1 MFQNFF
7 YKYLLIVS
15 LFFFYSCSPNEKTI
29 FAEPKKTIPLERLY
43 AAAYQNFESNK
54 FQDAIELFE
63 EVEKNYSFN
72 TKWASKSLLMRG
84 YIYYEV
90 SRYVESLEILKK
102 FKIRYAGNKNM
113 DYVEYLMSLCI
124 FEQINLIALS
134 QENTLFAEKQFKK
147 IILNYPTSQYADD
160 SKFKL
165 DLIQDQLAGKEMY
178 IARYY
183 TKREKWGPALV
194 KLNKIIK
201 YYETTVYIEEA
212 LHRLVE
218 IHYKLGNIPAARKYA
233 SILGYNYNDSDWYK
247 KSYNIVKN
255 KNLPI
260 EKENQKKSL
269 KEKLKKII
277 KIQ

>member
-7 YKYLLIVS
+7 YKCLLIFS
-15 LFFFYSCSPNEKTI
+15 LI
-29 FAEPKKTIPLERLY
+29 FAYGCSSKNKSILVEPKTTIPLDRLY
-43 AAAYQNFESNK
+43 TEAFLNYKNNK
-54 FQDAIELFE
+54 YQDAVELFE

-72 TKWASKSLLMRG
+72 TEWASKSLLMRG

-90 SRYVESLEILKK
+90 SRYIESLEILKK
-102 FKIRYAGNKNM
+102 FKTRYAGNKNI
-113 DYVEYLMSLCI
+113 DYVEYLIAMCL
-124 FEQINLIALS
+124 FEQINIIALS
-134 QENTLFAEKQFKK
+134 QENTLLAERQFKK
-147 IILNYPTSQYADD
+147 IILNYPNSKYAED

-183 TKREKWGPALV
+183 TERKKWGPALV
-194 KLNKIIK
+194 RLNKVLK

-247 KSYNIVKN
+247 KSYNIVEN

-260 EKENQKKSL
+260 IKDKQKKNL

-277 KIQ
+277 NLQ

>member
-15 LFFFYSCSPNEKTI
+15 LIFIYGCSSKNKGI
-29 FAEPKKTIPLERLY
+29 YAEPKAVITLEKLY
-43 AAAYQNFESNK
+43 AQAYLNFANNK
-54 FQDAIELFE
+54 YQDAIDLFE

-72 TKWASKSLLMRG
+72 TEWASKSLLMRG
-84 YIYYEV
+84 FIYYEV
-90 SRYVESLEILKK
+90 SRYVESLTILKK
-102 FKIRYAGNKNM
+102 FKKRYAGNKNI
-113 DYVEYLMSLCI
+113 DYVEYLIAMCL

-134 QENTLFAEKQFKK
+134 QENTLLADRQFKK
-147 IILNYPTSQYADD
+147 IILNYPTSKYAED

-178 IARYY
+178 VARYY
-183 TKREKWGPALV
+183 IKREKWGPALV
-194 KLNKIIK
+194 RLNKVLK

-247 KSYNIVKN
+247 KSFNIVEN

-260 EKENQKKSL
+260 KKEKQKKSL
-269 KEKLKKII
+269 KEKFKKII
-277 KIQ
+277 NLQ

>member
-7 YKYLLIVS
+7 YKYLLIFS
-15 LFFFYSCSPNEKTI
+15 LIFAYGCSSKNKTI
-29 FAEPKKTIPLERLY
+29 FAEPKTVIPLEKLY
-43 AAAYQNFESNK
+43 GEALLNYKNNNYQN
-54 FQDAIELFE
+54 AIELFE

-72 TKWASKSLLMRG
+72 TEWASKSLLMRG

-113 DYVEYLMSLCI
+113 DYVEYLMAMCI

-134 QENTLFAEKQFKK
+134 QENTLLAEKQFKK

-178 IARYY
+178 IARYFI
-183 TKREKWGPALV
+183 KREKWGPALV

-247 KSYNIVKN
+247 KSYNIVEN

-260 EKENQKKSL
+260 EKEKQKKSL

-277 KIQ
+277 KLQ

>member
-7 YKYLLIVS
+7 YRYLLILS
-15 LFFFYSCSPNEKTI
+15 LIFVYGCSPKEKAV
-29 FAEPKKTIPLERLY
+29 FAKPKKTIPLEKLY
-43 AAAYQNFESNK
+43 NAAYQNYKNNNY
-54 FQDAIELFE
+54 QDAVQLFE

-72 TKWASKSLLMRG
+72 TEWASKSLLMRG

-102 FKIRYAGNKNM
+102 FKTRYVGNKNM
-113 DYVEYLMSLCI
+113 NYVDYLIAMCL
-124 FEQINLIALS
+124 FEQINVVSLS
-134 QENTLFAEKQFKK
+134 QENTLLVDKQFKK
-147 IILNYPTSQYADD
+147 IILKYPTSKYAED

-178 IARYY
+178 VARYY

-194 KLNKIIK
+194 RLNKIVK
-201 YYETTVYIEEA
+201 YYETSVYIEEA

-247 KSYNIVKN
+247 KSYNIVEN
-255 KNLPI
+255 KNLSI
-260 EKENQKKSL
+260 EKEKQKKSL

-277 KIQ
+277 KLQ

>member
-1 MFQNFF
+1 MFQKFF
-7 YKYLLIVS
+7 YKYLLIAI
-15 LFFFYSCSPNEKTI
+15 FIFAYGCSSKNKTI
-29 FAEPKKTIPLERLY
+29 FAEPKTAIPLEKLY
-43 AAAYQNFESNK
+43 AEAYQNFKSNK
-54 FQDAIELFE
+54 YQDAIELFE

-72 TKWASKSLLMRG
+72 TEWASKSLLMRG
-84 YIYYEV
+84 YINYEV
-90 SRYVESLEILKK
+90 SRYVEALEILKK
-102 FKIRYAGNKNM
+102 FKTRYAGNKNM
-113 DYVEYLMSLCI
+113 DYVEYLMAMCL
-124 FEQINLIALS
+124 FEQINIIALS
-134 QENTLFAEKQFKK
+134 QENTLIAERQFKK
-147 IILNYPTSQYADD
+147 TILKYPSSKYAED

-178 IARYY
+178 VARYY

-194 KLNKIIK
+194 RLNKIVK

-247 KSYNIVKN
+247 KSYNIVEN
-255 KNLPI
+255 KNLSI
-260 EKENQKKSL
+260 EKEKQKKSL

-277 KIQ
+277 KLQ

>member
-7 YKYLLIVS
+7 YKYLLIFS
-15 LFFFYSCSPNEKTI
+15 LIFAYGCSSKNKTI
-29 FAEPKKTIPLERLY
+29 FAEPKTVIPLEKLY
-43 AAAYQNFESNK
+43 GEALLNYKNNNYQN
-54 FQDAIELFE
+54 AIELFE

-72 TKWASKSLLMRG
+72 TEWASKSLLMRG

-113 DYVEYLMSLCI
+113 DYVEYLMAMCI
-124 FEQINLIALS
+124 FEQINFIALS
-134 QENTLFAEKQFKK
+134 QENTLLAEKQFKK

-178 IARYY
+178 IARYFI
-183 TKREKWGPALV
+183 KREKWGPALV

-247 KSYNIVKN
+247 KSYNIVEN

-260 EKENQKKSL
+260 EKEKQKKSL

>member
-15 LFFFYSCSPNEKTI
+15 LIFIYGCSSKNKGI
-29 FAEPKKTIPLERLY
+29 YAEPKAVITLEKLY
-43 AAAYQNFESNK
+43 AQAYLNFANNK
-54 FQDAIELFE
+54 YQDAIDLFE

-72 TKWASKSLLMRG
+72 TEWASKSLLMRG
-84 YIYYEV
+84 FIYYEV
-90 SRYVESLEILKK
+90 SRYVESLTILKK
-102 FKIRYAGNKNM
+102 FKKRYDGNKNI
-113 DYVEYLMSLCI
+113 DYVEYLIAMCL

-134 QENTLFAEKQFKK
+134 QENTLLADRQFKK
-147 IILNYPTSQYADD
+147 IILNYPTSKYAED

-178 IARYY
+178 VARYY

-194 KLNKIIK
+194 RLNKVLK

-247 KSYNIVKN
+247 KSFNIVEN

-260 EKENQKKSL
+260 KKEKQKKSL
-269 KEKLKKII
+269 KEKFKKII
-277 KIQ
+277 NLQ

>member
-1 MFQNFF
+1 
-7 YKYLLIVS
+7 
-15 LFFFYSCSPNEKTI
+15 
-29 FAEPKKTIPLERLY
+29 
-43 AAAYQNFESNK
+43 
-54 FQDAIELFE
+54 
-63 EVEKNYSFN
+63 
-72 TKWASKSLLMRG
+72 MRG

-102 FKIRYAGNKNM
+102 FKMRYAGNKNM
-113 DYVEYLMSLCI
+113 DYVEYLIAMCL
-124 FEQINLIALS
+124 FEQINIIALS
-134 QENTLFAEKQFKK
+134 QENTLLTERQFKK
-147 IILNYPTSQYADD
+147 IILNYPNSRYAED

-183 TKREKWGPALV
+183 TEREKWGPALV
-194 KLNKIIK
+194 RLNKVLK
-201 YYETTVYIEEA
+201 YHETTVYIEEA

-247 KSYNIVKN
+247 KSYNIVEN
-255 KNLPI
+255 KNLPTI
-260 EKENQKKSL
+260 REKQKKSL

-277 KIQ
+277 KINNIFFICFGINLRNQISQVQQAIQMVLTQ

>member
-1 MFQNFF
+1 MSQIFF
-7 YKYLLIVS
+7 YKYLLIIS
-15 LFFFYSCSPNEKTI
+15 LFFFYSCSSKEKTI
-29 FAEPKKTIPLERLY
+29 FAEPKKSIPLEKLY

-54 FQDAIELFE
+54 YQDAIELFE

-72 TKWASKSLLMRG
+72 TEWASKSLLMRG

-102 FKIRYAGNKNM
+102 FKTRYAGSKNM
-113 DYVEYLMSLCI
+113 DYVEYLIAMCL
-124 FEQINLIALS
+124 FEQINIISLS
-134 QENTLFAEKQFKK
+134 QESTLLAERQYKK
-147 IILNYPTSQYADD
+147 IISKYPLSKYAED

-178 IARYY
+178 VGRYY
-183 TKREKWGPALV
+183 AKREKWLPALV
-194 KLNKIIK
+194 RFNRVVKL
-201 YYETTVYIEEA
+201 YDTTAYVEEA

-247 KSYNIVKN
+247 KSYNIVEN
-255 KNLPI
+255 KNLSI
-260 EKENQKKSL
+260 KKEKKKKSL
-269 KEKLKKII
+269 KESLKKII
-277 KIQ
+277 KLQ

>member
-1 MFQNFF
+1 MIQKFF

-29 FAEPKKTIPLERLY
+29 FAEPKKTIPLDKLY
-43 AAAYQNFESNK
+43 AAAYQNFESNQY
-54 FQDAIELFE
+54 QDAIELFE

-72 TKWASKSLLMRG
+72 SEWASKSLLMRG

-90 SRYVESLEILKK
+90 AKYVESLEILKK

-113 DYVEYLMSLCI
+113 DYVEYLMAMCI

-134 QENTLFAEKQFKK
+134 QENTLLAEKQFKK

-178 IARYY
+178 IARYFI
-183 TKREKWGPALV
+183 KREKWGPALV

-247 KSYNIVKN
+247 KSYNIVEN

-260 EKENQKKSL
+260 EKEKQKKSL

-277 KIQ
+277 KLQ

>member
-1 MFQNFF
+1 MFQKFF
-7 YKYLLIVS
+7 YKYLLIAI
-15 LFFFYSCSPNEKTI
+15 FIFAYGCSSKNKTI
-29 FAEPKKTIPLERLY
+29 FAEPKTAIPLEKLY
-43 AAAYQNFESNK
+43 AEAYQNFKSNK
-54 FQDAIELFE
+54 YQDAIELFE

-72 TKWASKSLLMRG
+72 SEWASKSLLMRG

-90 SRYVESLEILKK
+90 AKYVESLEILKK

-113 DYVEYLMSLCI
+113 DYVEYLMAMCI
-124 FEQINLIALS
+124 FEQINFIALS
-134 QENTLFAEKQFKK
+134 QENTLLAEKQFKK

-178 IARYY
+178 IARYFI
-183 TKREKWGPALV
+183 KREKWGPALV

-247 KSYNIVKN
+247 KSYNIVEN

-260 EKENQKKSL
+260 EKEKQKKSL

-277 KIQ
+277 KLQ

>member
-1 MFQNFF
+1 MYQKNF
-7 YKYLLIVS
+7 YKCILIIG
-15 LFFFYSCSPNEKTI
+15 LIFIHGCSPRDKTI
-29 FAEPKKTIPLERLY
+29 FADPKTVIPLEKLY
-43 AAAYQNFESNK
+43 TEAYLSFENNNYR
-54 FQDAIELFE
+54 DAINLFR

-72 TKWASKSLLMRG
+72 TEWASKSLLMRG

-102 FKIRYAGNKNM
+102 FKTRYAGNKNI
-113 DYVEYLMSLCI
+113 DYVEYLIAMCL
-124 FEQINLIALS
+124 FEQINIIALS
-134 QENTLFAEKQFKK
+134 QENTLLAERQFKK
-147 IILNYPTSQYADD
+147 IILNYPNSKYAED

-178 IARYY
+178 VARYY
-183 TKREKWGPALV
+183 IKREKWGPALI

-247 KSYNIVKN
+247 KSYNIVEN
-255 KNLPI
+255 KNLPTGK
-260 EKENQKKSL
+260 EKQKKSL

-277 KIQ
+277 KLQ

>member
-29 FAEPKKTIPLERLY
+29 FAEPKKTIPLDKLY
-43 AAAYQNFESNK
+43 AAAYQNFESNQY
-54 FQDAIELFE
+54 QDAIELFE

-72 TKWASKSLLMRG
+72 TEWASKSLLMRG
-84 YIYYEV
+84 YINYEV
-90 SRYVESLEILKK
+90 SRYVEALEILKK
-102 FKIRYAGNKNM
+102 FKTRYAGNKNM
-113 DYVEYLMSLCI
+113 DYVEYLMAMCL
-124 FEQINLIALS
+124 FEQINIIALS
-134 QENTLFAEKQFKK
+134 QENTLIAERQFKK
-147 IILNYPTSQYADD
+147 TILKYPSSKYAED

-178 IARYY
+178 VGRYY
-183 TKREKWGPALV
+183 AKREKWFPALV
-194 KLNKIIK
+194 RFNRVIKL
-201 YYETTVYIEEA
+201 YDTTAYVEEA

-247 KSYNIVKN
+247 KSYNIVKK
-255 KNLPI
+255 KNFFI
-260 EKENQKKSL
+260 EKEKRKKSL

-277 KIQ
+277 KLQ

>member
-1 MFQNFF
+1 MD
-7 YKYLLIVS
+7 K
-15 LFFFYSCSPNEKTI
+15 
-29 FAEPKKTIPLERLY
+29 LY
-43 AAAYQNFESNK
+43 AAAYQNFESNQY
-54 FQDAIELFE
+54 QDAIELFE

-72 TKWASKSLLMRG
+72 TEWASKSLLMRG

-113 DYVEYLMSLCI
+113 DYVEYLMAMCI

-134 QENTLFAEKQFKK
+134 QENTLLAERQFKK
-147 IILNYPTSQYADD
+147 IILNYPTSQYSED

-178 IARYY
+178 IARYFI
-183 TKREKWGPALV
+183 KREKWGPALV

-247 KSYNIVKN
+247 KSYNIVEN

-260 EKENQKKSL
+260 EKEKQKKSL

-277 KIQ
+277 KLQ